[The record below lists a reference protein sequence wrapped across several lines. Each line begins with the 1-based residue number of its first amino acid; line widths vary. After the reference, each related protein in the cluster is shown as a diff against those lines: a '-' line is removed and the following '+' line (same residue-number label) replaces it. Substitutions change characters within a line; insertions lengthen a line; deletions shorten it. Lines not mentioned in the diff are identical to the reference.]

1 MCLPIDSGKIRLYC
15 LRISDEILI
24 LGNGGIKNTAKYQE
38 NNELLGYTVDLQKFD
53 RLIKEE
59 LKNGS
64 ITIEEHELKNVNKR
78 TFEID
83 FLLKKKGMT
92 HRDLAKAIG
101 CNETQIIRWTK
112 GFPNYTLSSLAK
124 ISNAL
129 GEPLI
134 FTSLSNNQNAPV
146 HYYNMEPERTLM
158 VCDNDENKK

>member
-1 MCLPIDSGKIRLYC
+1 M
-15 LRISDEILI
+15 
-24 LGNGGIKNTAKYQE
+24 IKNKQFHAQLTKVSSSVKIEMEWSADI
-38 NNELLGYTVDLQKFD
+38 VDK
-53 RLIKEE
+53 
-59 LKNGS
+59 
-64 ITIEEHELKNVNKR
+64 
-78 TFEID
+78 ID

-112 GFPNYTLSSLAK
+112 GFPNYTLLSLAK

-134 FTSLSNNQNAPV
+134 FTSSSNNQNAPV

-158 VCDNDENKK
+158 VCDNDENQK

>member
-1 MCLPIDSGKIRLYC
+1 MIQNKQLHGQLSKVSPSVKIEMEWSAD
-15 LRISDEILI
+15 I
-24 LGNGGIKNTAKYQE
+24 
-38 NNELLGYTVDLQKFD
+38 VD
-53 RLIKEE
+53 R
-59 LKNGS
+59 
-64 ITIEEHELKNVNKR
+64 
-78 TFEID
+78 ID

-124 ISNAL
+124 ISEAL

-134 FTSLSNNQNAPV
+134 FTSATNNKNTPI

-158 VCDNDENKK
+158 VCEEDQNKYK

>member
-1 MCLPIDSGKIRLYC
+1 M
-15 LRISDEILI
+15 
-24 LGNGGIKNTAKYQE
+24 IKNKQFHAQLTKVSSSVKIEMEWSADI
-38 NNELLGYTVDLQKFD
+38 VDK
-53 RLIKEE
+53 
-59 LKNGS
+59 
-64 ITIEEHELKNVNKR
+64 
-78 TFEID
+78 ID

-134 FTSLSNNQNAPV
+134 FTSLSNQNAPV

>member
-1 MCLPIDSGKIRLYC
+1 M
-15 LRISDEILI
+15 
-24 LGNGGIKNTAKYQE
+24 IKNKQFHAQLTKVSSSVKIEMEWSADI
-38 NNELLGYTVDLQKFD
+38 VDK
-53 RLIKEE
+53 
-59 LKNGS
+59 
-64 ITIEEHELKNVNKR
+64 
-78 TFEID
+78 ID

-158 VCDNDENKK
+158 VCDNDENKY